1 MKTVFLIAGESASGK
16 DSLVQRVCKDM
27 SLKQVISYTTR
38 ARRLGEGDSHIF
50 IDKADVDKYRDDMI
64 AYTEIDGNEYFAT
77 SQQLEESDIYVID
90 PIGIKRLRTL
100 VANKNM
106 RFVTIYINT
115 PLGIRK
121 VRSANR
127 GDLPFVYESRV
138 EDETQQFQYFL
149 KHAEFDYAVQNI
161 DFEKAIKV
169 LEHIIAVEKL
179 SDLEGVLD
187 RFVL

>member
-1 MKTVFLIAGESASGK
+1 MKTVFLIVGESASGK

-77 SQQLEESDIYVID
+77 SKQLEESDIYVID
-90 PIGIKRLRTL
+90 PIGIKRLKTL
-100 VANKNM
+100 VANTNM

-121 VRSANR
+121 IRSATR

-179 SDLEGVLD
+179 SDLEGALD